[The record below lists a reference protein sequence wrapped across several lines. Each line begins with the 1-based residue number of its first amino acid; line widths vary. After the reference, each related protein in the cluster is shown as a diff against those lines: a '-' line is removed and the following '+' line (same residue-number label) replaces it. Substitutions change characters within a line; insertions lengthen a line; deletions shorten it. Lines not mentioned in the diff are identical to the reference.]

1 MLSKNGLNEL
11 MNELKIDK
19 ETAKNLV
26 KSVDQ
31 QVTWLKDNLFEV
43 AKIGFYIMIFQ
54 LGTKGYGKYSNVR
67 KPLSKLNYP
76 KAIKNLKNSKW
87 FEENPDQANEF
98 IKRLEKAEKRFKNLD
113 LHFVKLIL
121 SKN

>member
-11 MNELKIDK
+11 MSELKIDK

-54 LGTKGYGKYSNVR
+54 LGTKGYGKYSNVC
-67 KPLSKLNYP
+67 KPLSRLDYP
-76 KAIKNLKNSKW
+76 KAIRNIRSSKW
-87 FEENPDQANEF
+87 FEQNPTQANEF

-113 LHFVKLIL
+113 LHFVKLLL
-121 SKN
+121 S

>member
-1 MLSKNGLNEL
+1 
-11 MNELKIDK
+11 
-19 ETAKNLV
+19 
-26 KSVDQ
+26 
-31 QVTWLKDNLFEV
+31 
-43 AKIGFYIMIFQ
+43 MIFQ

-67 KPLSKLNYP
+67 KPLSSLDYSRTIRN
-76 KAIKNLKNSKW
+76 IKNSKW
-87 FEENPDQANEF
+87 FEQNPNQANKF